1 MAKPMI
7 SSSCRRVVRAL
18 RYERVGRELV
28 HALKYKGYARV
39 VEKVMAPLMT
49 GMLDGG
55 RFDGVVP
62 VLLHRSPLAK
72 RGINQA
78 ELMA

>member
-1 MAKPMI
+1 MI

-18 RYERVGRELV
+18 RYERVGRELA
-28 HALKYKGYARV
+28 HALKYNKGYARV

-62 VLLHRSPLAK
+62 VSLHRAPLAK
-72 RGINQA
+72 RVSKRN
-78 ELMA
+78 

>member
-1 MAKPMI
+1 
-7 SSSCRRVVRAL
+7 
-18 RYERVGRELV
+18 V